1 MNDVTITA
9 VKLRRL
15 LNMVP
20 DNTPVYIV
28 LDNNENGFIDNVI
41 LESDEDDKF
50 IKFKVRI
57 DYHI

>member
-1 MNDVTITA
+1 MTTITA

-28 LDNNENGFIDNVI
+28 GNNNENGIVCDVALHSEEEKGFSRF
-41 LESDEDDKF
+41 E
-50 IKFKVRI
+50 VRI
-57 DYHI
+57 DYVIE

>member
-1 MNDVTITA
+1 MNTITA

-28 LDNNENGFIDNVI
+28 GEHNENGIISTVDLRSEEENSFNPC
-41 LESDEDDKF
+41 E
-50 IKFKVRI
+50 VRI
-57 DYHI
+57 DYVIE

>member
-1 MNDVTITA
+1 MTTISA

-28 LDNNENGFIDNVI
+28 GEHNENGIICDVA
-41 LESDEDDKF
+41 LHSDDEKQF
-50 IKFKVRI
+50 NRFEVRI
-57 DYHI
+57 DYVIE

>member
-1 MNDVTITA
+1 MTTITA

-28 LDNNENGFIDNVI
+28 GEHNENGIICDVV
-41 LESDEDDKF
+41 LHSDEEKSF
-50 IKFKVRI
+50 NRFEVRI
-57 DYHI
+57 DYVIE

>member
-1 MNDVTITA
+1 MTTITA

-28 LDNNENGFIDNVI
+28 GENNENGIISDVA
-41 LESDEDDKF
+41 LHSDEEKSF
-50 IKFKVRI
+50 NRFEVRI
-57 DYHI
+57 DYVIE

>member
-1 MNDVTITA
+1 MTTITA

-28 LDNNENGFIDNVI
+28 DDNNENGII
-41 LESDEDDKF
+41 SDVSLHSEEEKSF
-50 IKFKVRI
+50 NRFEVRI
-57 DYHI
+57 DYVIE